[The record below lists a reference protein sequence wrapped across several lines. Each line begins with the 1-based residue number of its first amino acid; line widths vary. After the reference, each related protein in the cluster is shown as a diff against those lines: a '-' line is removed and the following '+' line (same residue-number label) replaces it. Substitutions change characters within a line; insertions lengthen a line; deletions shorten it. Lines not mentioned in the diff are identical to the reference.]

1 MAVVRRITRHTEN
14 DQGTAME
21 RNRAEDLRL
30 MQRINAAAAELHRL
44 WSAPWV
50 PGAEEGVGRKARLS
64 PLQAEIDRL
73 YQQRRQLVA
82 ERALLSANPRIGRSR
97 RNPESTVFASL
108 AA

>member
-1 MAVVRRITRHTEN
+1 MAVVRSLRRQSEN

-30 MQRINAAAAELHRL
+30 MQRINAAAAGLHRL

-64 PLQAEIDRL
+64 PLQGEIDRL
-73 YQQRRQLVA
+73 YEQRRQLVA

-97 RNPESTVFASL
+97 PNPESTVFASL